1 MSIDRGFLFRAI
13 AIIAVL
19 VYALLGSYTIKP
31 GNAYIQEWTINV
43 ETEAIDSASAEG
55 MPAEEWLAFRV
66 EDSFGFV
73 NADGRLLQS
82 APIEWNIALGES
94 SYCNYTKQGN
104 NLVIRDPIR
113 DFLYPI
119 SVEG

>member
-31 GNAYIQEWTINV
+31 GNAYIQEWTIDV
-43 ETEAIDSASAEG
+43 QTKTIDSDSTDSDSTEG
-55 MPAEEWLAFRV
+55 ISAEEWIPFRV

-73 NADGRLLQS
+73 SAGGKLLQS
-82 APIEWNIALGES
+82 SSIDWNIALGES
-94 SYCNYTKQGN
+94 S
-104 NLVIRDPIR
+104 L
-113 DFLYPI
+113 L
-119 SVEG
+119 